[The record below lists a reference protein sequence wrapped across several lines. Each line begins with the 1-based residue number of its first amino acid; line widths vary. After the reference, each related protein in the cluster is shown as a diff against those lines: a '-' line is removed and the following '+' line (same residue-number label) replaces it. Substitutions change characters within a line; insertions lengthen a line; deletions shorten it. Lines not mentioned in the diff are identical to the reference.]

1 MIENDDNKE
10 LVADLKK
17 HSALTSYKSIAGKK
31 LPLSVY
37 KATQAIYSKEQKILK
52 DAYRK
57 NAIDIISDIFP
68 KDKVDLIL
76 DDLYSNKEINFKSAK
91 INELSLIDFSIKVF
105 QEKIK
110 STNWNMLDYNTLK
123 QKISLL
129 NDSILT
135 KIAVSNIDRNCIEYK
150 EFKEANIK
158 MLSYS
163 KKAVSNIQ
171 EEVFDI
177 AYTNGA
183 LNEILVEIKQYAKDI
198 TIKKS
203 VGAQQIDYSSLAR
216 MVGVNTTRLK
226 KELKESVSNFF
237 EFNYINKKNLDI
249 DIKAAMLASVKFTT
263 GSGITSLEYQIPE
276 EILKLLL
283 LPDVFSDMKSKIT
296 FKFESTYS
304 YDLYQF
310 LKDNLYKGKV
320 DVDKEELFEF
330 LNVPTKAREY
340 RYYLEQKIL
349 APTIAELELISDIS
363 VTYQFVPE
371 KRWRKIQFFIRKN
384 ENYKDEVIEIRKL
397 KEELKKYEDNERIVK
412 AVEKVKRNIYVARAW
427 NKHIDNKVN
436 RMYNEYG
443 EDFCVL
449 ILNELYSSLND
460 NIKTTLIQYV
470 NGIIK
475 NLKEEARKDKKRLT
489 KKMLNETLTE
499 KIDTINEDVIPN
511 IESETD
517 FVLFLNNIPK
527 ISNYKTE
534 INHNEFFKLN
544 SDLTRLG
551 KSREFIDGLVDKYF
565 IIKK

>member
-1 MIENDDNKE
+1 MIENDNNKE

-17 HSALTSYKSIAGKK
+17 HSALTSYKSIAGKR

-37 KATQAIYSKEQKILK
+37 KAIQAIYSKEQKILK

-57 NAIDIISDIFP
+57 NAIDIISNIFP
-68 KDKVDLIL
+68 RDKIDFIL
-76 DDLYSNKEINFKSAK
+76 DDLYSNKEIDFKSTK
-91 INELSLIDFSIKVF
+91 INELSLIDFSINVF
-105 QEKIK
+105 KEKIN

-123 QKISLL
+123 QKVSLL

-135 KIAVSNIDRNCIEYK
+135 KIAVSNMDRNAVEYK
-150 EFKEANIK
+150 EFNNANVK

-163 KKAVSNIQ
+163 KKGIDIQ
-171 EEVFDI
+171 ESDFKI
-177 AYTNGA
+177 TYTNGA
-183 LNEILVEIKQYAKDI
+183 LNNILSDIKQYAKDT

-203 VGAQQIDYSSLAR
+203 VGAQQIDYSSLAK

-226 KELKESVSNFF
+226 KDLKESVSNFF

-263 GSGITSLEYQIPE
+263 GYGITSLEYQIPE

-330 LNVPTKAREY
+330 LNIPAKARQY

-371 KRWRKIQFFIRKN
+371 KRWRKINFFIRKN
-384 ENYKDEVIEIRKL
+384 EKYKDEVIEVRKL
-397 KEELKKYEDNERIVK
+397 KEELKKYEDNERITK

-460 NIKTTLIQYV
+460 NIKTTLIQYI
-470 NGIIK
+470 NGMIK
-475 NLKEEARKDKKRLT
+475 NLKEEARQNKKRLT
-489 KKMLNETLTE
+489 KKMLSETLTK
-499 KIDTINEDVIPN
+499 KIDNINEDIIPN

-551 KSREFIDGLVDKYF
+551 KSREFIDGLVEKYF

>member
-1 MIENDDNKE
+1 MIENDNNKE

-17 HSALTSYKSIAGKK
+17 HSALTSYKSIAGKR

-37 KATQAIYSKEQKILK
+37 KAIQAIYSKEQKILK

-57 NAIDIISDIFP
+57 NAIDIISNIFP
-68 KDKVDLIL
+68 RDKIDFIL
-76 DDLYSNKEINFKSAK
+76 DDLYSNKEIDFKSTK
-91 INELSLIDFSIKVF
+91 INELSLIDFSINVF
-105 QEKIK
+105 KEKIN

-123 QKISLL
+123 QKVSLL

-135 KIAVSNIDRNCIEYK
+135 KIAVSNMDRNAVEYK
-150 EFKEANIK
+150 EFNNANVK

-163 KKAVSNIQ
+163 KKGIDIQVSDFKIT
-171 EEVFDI
+171 
-177 AYTNGA
+177 YTNGA
-183 LNEILVEIKQYAKDI
+183 LNNILSDIKQYAKDT

-203 VGAQQIDYSSLAR
+203 VGAQQIDYSSLAK

-226 KELKESVSNFF
+226 KDLKESVSNFF

-263 GSGITSLEYQIPE
+263 GYGITSLEYQIPE

-330 LNVPTKAREY
+330 LNIPAKARQY

-371 KRWRKIQFFIRKN
+371 KRWRKINFFIRKN
-384 ENYKDEVIEIRKL
+384 EKYKDEVIEVRKL
-397 KEELKKYEDNERIVK
+397 KEELKKYEDNERITK

-460 NIKTTLIQYV
+460 NIKTTLIQYI
-470 NGIIK
+470 NGMIK
-475 NLKEEARKDKKRLT
+475 NLKEEARQNKKRLT
-489 KKMLNETLTE
+489 KKMLSETLTK
-499 KIDTINEDVIPN
+499 KIDNINEDIIPN

-551 KSREFIDGLVDKYF
+551 KSREFIDGLVEKYF